1 MRDNKDIKGR
11 EILAENRAAGKNDTK
26 LIIKISDYFFG
37 VLITGVGLAGLAM
50 MVVFL
55 CQVGLS
61 PLLPLA
67 ILLLDFLLVTPIG
80 LRLLDNVIL
89 SDYGVEVIEYD
100 ETYLYIRRKGCIFR
114 RNVKI
119 PIRNMR
125 SVAYGQRMQE
135 FPGTS
140 KWPERINIVYLFY
153 VLNVRVYST
162 VSLGLHL
169 TAAEAQKISH
179 DIMNLLL
186 KDMED
191 IIKETVK
198 RLRNGDTLVMP
209 TDTIWGIGCDATNA
223 TAVERVYKIKERERS
238 KSMLVLMNEEEWM
251 KEKPEVYG
259 QLTTAKNGGGRPTTV
274 IVPVQWL
281 REHGVALAEGVE
293 ADDGTVGVRIP
304 YNHEF
309 GQRVLDSFGKPII
322 STSANLSGHRSPKN
336 YKDID
341 RSIVER
347 VDYCVPETATTR
359 CCGELAS
366 RIVKL
371 MPDGKIIT
379 IRE

>member
-11 EILAENRAAGKNDTK
+11 EILTENRAAGKNDTK

-119 PIRNMR
+119 PIRNML

-140 KWPERINIVYLFY
+140 KWPERINIVYQFDI
-153 VLNVRVYST
+153 LNIRVYST
-162 VSLGLHL
+162 VSLGLLL

-186 KDMED
+186 KDMEN
-191 IIKETVK
+191 IIKETVE
-198 RLRNGDTLVMP
+198 RLNGGDTVVMP

-223 TAVERVYKIKERERS
+223 TAVERVYMIKERERS
-238 KSMLVLMNEEEWM
+238 KSMLVLMKEEEWM
-251 KEKPEVYG
+251 REKPEAYG

-281 REHGVALAEGVE
+281 REHGVAIAEGVE

-309 GQRVLDSFGKPII
+309 CQRVLAAFGKPLI
-322 STSANLSGHRSPKN
+322 STSANMSGHQSPKN

-347 VDYCVPETATTR
+347 VDYCVPETAATR
-359 CCGELAS
+359 CYGEQAS

>member
-11 EILAENRAAGKNDTK
+11 EILTENRAAGKNDTK

-37 VLITGVGLAGLAM
+37 VLFTGVGLAGLAM

-119 PIRNMR
+119 PIRNML

-140 KWPERINIVYLFY
+140 KWPERINIVYQFDI
-153 VLNVRVYST
+153 LNIRVYST

-186 KDMED
+186 KDMEN
-191 IIKETVK
+191 IIKETVE
-198 RLRNGDTLVMP
+198 RLNGGDTVVMP

-223 TAVERVYKIKERERS
+223 AAVERVYLIKERERS

-251 KEKPEVYG
+251 KEKPEAYG
-259 QLTTAKNGGGRPTTV
+259 QLSTAKNEGGRPTTV

-281 REHGVALAEGVE
+281 REHGVAMVEGVE

-309 GQRVLDSFGKPII
+309 SQRVLAAFGKPII
-322 STSANLSGHRSPKN
+322 STSANLSGHQSPKN

-347 VDYCVPETATTR
+347 VDYCVPETAATR
-359 CCGELAS
+359 CCGKQAS